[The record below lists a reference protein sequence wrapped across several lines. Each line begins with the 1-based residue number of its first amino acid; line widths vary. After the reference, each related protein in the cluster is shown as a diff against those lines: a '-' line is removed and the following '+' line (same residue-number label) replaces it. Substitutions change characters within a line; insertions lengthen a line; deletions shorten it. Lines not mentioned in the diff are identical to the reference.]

1 MQFFVNRYAQ
11 NEIAAAARL
20 CELSV
25 QRSKGWIR
33 PDRRG
38 SHRWR

>member
-1 MQFFVNRYAQ
+1 MQLFINCHAQ

-25 QRSKGWIR
+25 QRSEGRIR

-38 SHRWR
+38 SSRWR